1 MKVNVE
7 WKQKMQFVSHTPS
20 GHHTT
25 MDASEE
31 SGGENTGPRPTE
43 ILLGA
48 VGTCTGIDIVEILRK
63 MRLPLESFDLDVSGK
78 RAEEHPRKF
87 TEIHLEYHLT
97 GELPVDKVK
106 RAIELSVE
114 KYCSVSHSL
123 SAKLRVSYTING
135 QLYSL

>member
-7 WKQKMQFVSHTPS
+7 WKQQMQFESHTPS
-20 GHHTT
+20 GHQII

-31 SGGENTGPRPTE
+31 SGGANTGPRPTE

-63 MRLPLESFDLDVSGK
+63 MRLPLERFDLNVSGE

-87 TEIHLEYHLT
+87 TQIHLEYHLS
-97 GELPVDKVK
+97 GDLPADKVK

-123 SAKLRVSYTING
+123 SAKIHVSYTING
-135 QLYSL
+135 QLYRL